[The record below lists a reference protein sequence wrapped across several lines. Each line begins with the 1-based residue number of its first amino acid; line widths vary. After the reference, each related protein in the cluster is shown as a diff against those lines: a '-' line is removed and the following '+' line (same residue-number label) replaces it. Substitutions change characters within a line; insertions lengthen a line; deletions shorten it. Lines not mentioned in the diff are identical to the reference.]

1 MHRVFKRSPFA
12 LQKGSFRS
20 AKGVLLGCKS
30 SPFALQKGYICESKV
45 LHQPVRAVLQLTALY
60 SQSVHERVAQYLLT
74 EIAAFERLHGEERD
88 ALVLVVD
95 IAQGVAQGVPQRSV
109 FGIGYCHDAVYVL
122 VVDYRLE
129 YVEEEVVV
137 LHHLLY
143 GIRTD
148 DELAQRVLEGACVEV
163 VLVRAG
169 GEVVERGLVLG
180 VYEYHLCLAVGVA
193 LLAHSAVE
201 SHAVNPSCGVGLG
214 YASAEHALEVDYK
227 IESHRVDVV
236 AVDEYHVAAP
246 LCIVEFLYVH
256 VLIFAELRCACRT
269 CSGTVHAL
277 YKVKKKLRDYWF

>member
-1 MHRVFKRSPFA
+1 MVSGCLRVVFPKE
-12 LQKGSFRS
+12 SFCLS
-20 AKGVLLGCKS
+20 KGVLLSCKRGPFRLQKEYICKS
-30 SPFALQKGYICESKV
+30 EVPH
-45 LHQPVRAVLQLTALY
+45 LHDKRILQLVALD
-60 SQSVHERVAQYLLT
+60 SQGVHERVAQYLLT

-148 DELAQRVLEGACVEV
+148 DELAQRVLEGTCIEV

-180 VYEYHLCLAVGVA
+180 VYEYHLCLAVGIA

-201 SHAVNPSCGVGLG
+201 SHAVNPSCCIGLG

-236 AVDEYHVAAP
+236 AVDENDVAAP
-246 LCIVEFLYVH
+246 LGIVEFLYVH
-256 VLIFAELRCACRT
+256 VLIFAELRCACHA
-269 CSGTVHAL
+269 CFGTAHAL
-277 YKVKKKLRDYWF
+277 YKVKKKLRDYRF